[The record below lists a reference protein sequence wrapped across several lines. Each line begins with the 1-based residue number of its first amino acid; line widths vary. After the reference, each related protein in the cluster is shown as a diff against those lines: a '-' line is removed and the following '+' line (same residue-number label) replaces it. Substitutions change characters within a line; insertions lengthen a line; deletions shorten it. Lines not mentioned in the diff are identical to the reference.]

1 MCAQE
6 VGLDWIKKKTRVAL
20 HLQCFFPS
28 LWSLLSF
35 CIALFPFPFATPLL
49 TPMFWNGKLGIAI
62 FFSPFNFYIHPISIF
77 IVILLF
83 FLCHLE
89 FNNYMLILTI

>member
-6 VGLDWIKKKTRVAL
+6 VGLDWIKKKTKVAL

-62 FFSPFNFYIHPISIF
+62 FFHPLIF
-77 IVILLF
+77 IFILYLF
-83 FLCHLE
+83 LLLSYYFS
-89 FNNYMLILTI
+89 YVT